1 MILMEFLKMDNNI
14 NFEKEAVLEMLESAN
29 ELSLIIFDYI
39 RDMNLYKLRDELCSL
54 ELVLE
59 DIINHLDDNEERE
72 YIKYQEEIEANITD
86 YRNRV
91 L

>member
-1 MILMEFLKMDNNI
+1 MDNNI